1 MLTIENAKIEKIYA
15 STLQLVAEFGIHNTP
30 MSSIARH
37 SGVAIGTIY
46 HYFKNKDALLNSLY
60 LELKE
65 DLIYAIMR
73 DVKNTG
79 SYKQNFLRLWQ
90 NYFDYLIKHPPILL
104 FIEQSI
110 NTPIITSE
118 TRKSA
123 EKTSFPLIDFFQ
135 AGIDTGTLKVQ
146 DVPTIIAL
154 VHGSVVSIAK
164 MHISR
169 QMKVRPADKL
179 AIAGYSWKGL
189 T

>member
-1 MLTIENAKIEKIYA
+1 MIPAENSKIEKIYA

-46 HYFKNKDALLNSLY
+46 HYFKSKDELLNSLY
-60 LELKE
+60 LALKE
-65 DLIYAIMR
+65 DLINGIMH
-73 DVKNTG
+73 DVKNAG
-79 SYKQNFLRLWQ
+79 SYKQKFLRLWQ
-90 NYFDYLIKHPPILL
+90 NYYDYLVKHPPILL

-110 NTPIITSE
+110 NTPIITGE

-123 EKTSFPLIDFFQ
+123 EKISSPLIEFFQ
-135 AGIDTGTLKVQ
+135 SGIDTGSLKVH
-146 DVPTIIAL
+146 DIPTIMAL
-154 VHGSVVSIAK
+154 VHGSVVSIAR
-164 MHISR
+164 MRISG
-169 QMKVRPADKL
+169 QMKIKPADKL